1 MSGYRNPC
9 TLPERVLHRLAFGS
23 VSAQL
28 AAADVEDRL
37 YARRIDGIAVERPVF
52 ITSLPRTGTTLL
64 LELLAGLPDFV
75 THTYRDM
82 PFVLT
87 PLLWDAVSRRFR
99 KAGGV
104 MQRAH
109 GDGMTVGY
117 DSPEAFEELLWH
129 SFWPGKYRTDRI
141 VAWRADDED
150 AAGEFEEFIRNHM
163 RKLLL
168 RAGDGADHR
177 SDVADRR
184 SDVADRARYV
194 SKNNANIAR
203 IGLIRRI
210 FPDAVIL
217 IPFRSPLDHAAS
229 MLRQHRNFLDIHRRD
244 DFSRRYMEYTGHFD
258 FGGNLRPI
266 DLGGWLDGC
275 GADAAT
281 DVNFWL
287 EYWCVAFEHVV
298 ADHVDHACAVSYD
311 RCCVDPRSG
320 LRRIAKAA
328 GVRQPDALVGM
339 SGRFRKA
346 THYDAEAY
354 GADTALLARGEE
366 VHRRLLEV
374 AVNQVVLP
382 DS

>member
-87 PLLWDAVSRRFR
+87 PLLWDGISRRFR

-129 SFWPGKYRTDRI
+129 SFWPDKYRTDRI
-141 VAWRADDED
+141 VAWQTDDED
-150 AAGEFEEFIRNHM
+150 ATGEFEEFIRNHM

-168 RAGDGADHR
+168 RAGD
-177 SDVADRR
+177 SADRT
-184 SDVADRARYV
+184 RYV

-258 FGGNLRPI
+258 FGDNLRPV

-275 GADAAT
+275 GADAAA

-287 EYWCVAFEHVV
+287 EYWCVIFEHVI
-298 ADHVDHACAVSYD
+298 ADHADSACAVSYD
-311 RCCVDPRSG
+311 RCCVDPPSA
-320 LRRIAKAA
+320 LRRIAKVA

-346 THYDAEAY
+346 TDYDAGAY
-354 GADTALLARGEE
+354 GADAALLARGEE

-374 AVNQVVLP
+374 AVN
-382 DS
+382 